1 MCVAHSNAMCHTY
14 YMSDTFRVQVG
25 ERGRVV
31 IPAEIRARH
40 RWAQGTPLVAV
51 DTEHGVQLMAQEDV
65 LSALQGALRGKGTVE
80 EFLSERRTAAAA
92 E

>member
-1 MCVAHSNAMCHTY
+1 MPILPMWHTGG
-14 YMSDTFRVQVG
+14 MSDTYKVNVG

-40 RWAQGTPLVAV
+40 RWAQGTALVAI
-51 DTEHGVQLMAQEDV
+51 DTEHGVQLMAQEDL
-65 LSALQGALRGKGTVE
+65 LSALRGSMQGKGTVA
-80 EFLSERRTAAAA
+80 EFLSERRAAAAA